1 MMKERPAQVP
11 AEIVIGTSTALLGMI
26 VGVGTAFGLWSQ
38 LHHTSA
44 PGVLTAAVVA
54 LATGLLLI
62 GIAVQHL
69 NSRLFMIVAAC
80 SLALAFFGGSGAFST
95 LTQ

>member
-1 MMKERPAQVP
+1 MLKERPAQVP
-11 AEIVIGTSTALLGMI
+11 AEIVIGTSTALLGII
-26 VGVGTAFGLWSQ
+26 VGVGTAYGLWSQ

-44 PGVLTAAVVA
+44 PGILTAAVVA
-54 LATGLLLI
+54 LAAGLIMI
-62 GIAVQHL
+62 GAAVQNI

-80 SLALAFFGGSGAFST
+80 SLALAFFAGPAAFST

>member
-26 VGVGTAFGLWSQ
+26 VGVGIAFGLWSQ

-54 LATGLLLI
+54 LSAGLIMI
-62 GIAVQHL
+62 GAAVTHL
-69 NSRLFMIVAAC
+69 NTRLFMIVAAC
-80 SLALAFFGGSGAFST
+80 SLALAFFAGPAIFTT
-95 LTQ
+95 LTP